1 MPKNAKN
8 RPKSAKNGR
17 FCLIFAAL
25 TNFGSSL
32 AGAACDGQPNVGE
45 ATCSEARFAPKG
57 QVANEVSAAI
67 PPDARS
73 ASGGT
78 LRFSGFRTPARLL
91 PRKRRAAGEEYAGT
105 DCWPRF
111 FHGSFPFGS
120 SNAGCSASLVSVHAS
135 GAVNLKDTTF
145 PILNAWR
152 PLRNDSSALL
162 STSVARFSIL
172 SFRRIS
178 ALSTSRGPR

>member
-1 MPKNAKN
+1 MIPFELKTKW
-8 RPKSAKNGR
+8 PFG
-17 FCLIFAAL
+17 IAAL

-78 LRFSGFRTPARLL
+78 
-91 PRKRRAAGEEYAGT
+91 
-105 DCWPRF
+105 
-111 FHGSFPFGS
+111 
-120 SNAGCSASLVSVHAS
+120 
-135 GAVNLKDTTF
+135 
-145 PILNAWR
+145 
-152 PLRNDSSALL
+152 
-162 STSVARFSIL
+162 
-172 SFRRIS
+172 S
-178 ALSTSRGPR
+178 ALSHEAAASAAE